1 MTGSAVAAG
10 ARATVAKGR
19 IKWPMRRP
27 FHSVASSAVSRRL
40 SVRHRR
46 ARTYRIVIFY
56 CLNCNTHF
64 RINKLFILCNTSFLH
79 NFNFA
84 YFIVNITIFDCVLS
98 KSGDTV
104 KYLRISSS
112 SPLKY
117 SLLRAIVSI
126 NRSIVWLNSFLS
138 TSVAMSST
146 SSLLRYKCNLVS
158 RCQLIVSFFLTVP

>member
-1 MTGSAVAAG
+1 
-10 ARATVAKGR
+10 
-19 IKWPMRRP
+19 MRLFTLRTP
-27 FHSVASSAVSRRL
+27 QLGHINYIQPSVECALHLKA
-40 SVRHRR
+40 
-46 ARTYRIVIFY
+46 
-56 CLNCNTHF
+56 CPN
-64 RINKLFILCNTSFLH
+64 FISLQCTCNTSFLH

-84 YFIVNITIFDCVLS
+84 YFIVNVTIFDCALS